1 MPICD
6 TCTNFTSSRLPAF
19 LLGLKSSHGVP
30 GFYINVDFHSNKW
43 GGIGDQSV
51 FNKAQ
56 WIANWAALLR
66 NILTQA
72 PEAKGRLLID
82 LMNEP
87 DGCDIA
93 GLPSWLPYSLL
104 QIIKAIMQHSIRQS
118 HECESYAGMI

>member
-1 MPICD
+1 MGH
-6 TCTNFTSSRLPAF
+6 AF
-19 LLGLKSSHGVP
+19 A

-43 GGIGDQSV
+43 GGVGDQSV

-72 PEAKGRLLID
+72 PEANGRLLID

-87 DGCDIA
+87 DGCEIA
-93 GLPSWLPYSLL
+93 SIIHFCVRGSTVMPML
-104 QIIKAIMQHSIRQS
+104 Q
-118 HECESYAGMI
+118 CCVT